1 MTVRSPFLTAAGA
14 DWVDGTAVGDWIA
27 KQLGPFGPSVVHA
40 VPRGYADYAVAPIT
54 ADDDGEP
61 FETLRSLQPLLDRL
75 DAFTGNQLVCTAIW
89 EGWGWFYETGTTPR
103 PNGGVYWDQDGP
115 RPSAEELER
124 ARAQARREVA
134 EAMVEFPDVTPLELP
149 ARRYYTW
156 TGPLQ
161 SATAFREWLHSP
173 PSLIWPTDRAWFIGI
188 PIHTAEIAVGGS
200 VAMIDAI
207 ISDPAIDARR
217 VSTDYELDIDD

>member
-1 MTVRSPFLTAAGA
+1 
-14 DWVDGTAVGDWIA
+14 
-27 KQLGPFGPSVVHA
+27 
-40 VPRGYADYAVAPIT
+40 
-54 ADDDGEP
+54 
-61 FETLRSLQPLLDRL
+61 
-75 DAFTGNQLVCTAIW
+75 
-89 EGWGWFYETGTTPR
+89 
-103 PNGGVYWDQDGP
+103 
-115 RPSAEELER
+115 
-124 ARAQARREVA
+124 
-134 EAMVEFPDVTPLELP
+134 MVEFPDVTPLELP
-149 ARRYYTW
+149 ARRYYAW

-207 ISDPAIDARR
+207 ISDPVIDARR